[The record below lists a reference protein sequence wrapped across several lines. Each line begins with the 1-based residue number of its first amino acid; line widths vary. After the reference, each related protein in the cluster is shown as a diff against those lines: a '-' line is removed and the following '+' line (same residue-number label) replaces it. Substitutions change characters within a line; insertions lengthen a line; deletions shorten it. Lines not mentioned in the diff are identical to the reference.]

1 MEKHLFESTFL
12 GGLLL
17 RNRFVRSA
25 THEGLAD
32 AEGLYT
38 PALADLYARLAK
50 DGVGLIISGHT
61 YVSPEGKASVKQA
74 AAKPE
79 AVDLWRVATDV
90 VHENGGKIALQL
102 AHGGCNASNPATAIG
117 PSAFTI
123 PKKGDTREAAPA
135 EIDGLVDAF
144 ARAAELARKGGF
156 DAVQIHAAHGYLI
169 SQFLSPFYNKRADEY
184 GGPLENRMRLLLRVY
199 DAVRKAVGDAFPVL
213 IKINSEDFV
222 AGGFTADE
230 CAQVCRELEK
240 RGLNGVELSGGLP
253 ASGPKLS
260 PVRTVNP
267 ASAEEK
273 SYYEEAA
280 KRIKA
285 QLSIPVILVG
295 GIRYPET
302 AERLLRE
309 DACDFV
315 SLSRPLISEPD
326 LIRRWELEDAFRAR
340 CITCNACFRPIVTG
354 LGFGCPKFNRKGLLH
369 A

>member
-1 MEKHLFESTFL
+1 
-12 GGLLL
+12 
-17 RNRFVRSA
+17 
-25 THEGLAD
+25 
-32 AEGLYT
+32 
-38 PALADLYARLAK
+38 
-50 DGVGLIISGHT
+50 
-61 YVSPEGKASVKQA
+61 
-74 AAKPE
+74 
-79 AVDLWRVATDV
+79 
-90 VHENGGKIALQL
+90 
-102 AHGGCNASNPATAIG
+102 
-117 PSAFTI
+117 
-123 PKKGDTREAAPA
+123 
-135 EIDGLVDAF
+135 
-144 ARAAELARKGGF
+144 KGGF

-222 AGGFTADE
+222 AGGFSADE
-230 CAQVCRELEK
+230 CALVCRELEK

-273 SYYEEAA
+273 SYYEDAA

-285 QLSIPVILVG
+285 QLSVPVILVG

-354 LGFGCPKFNRKGLLH
+354 LGFGCPKFNREGLLH